1 MKFYFVLLFF
11 SGVVQ
16 AEIPVQND
24 QLKVGL
30 ELIQQKKFKL
40 AEEHFIALNQQ
51 FPEQVTYLNNLAV
64 AQMAQG
70 KTEQALENL
79 NTVIAADKYFSVTQ
93 KNISHIYAYMAS
105 QAYSKALDKK
115 DTPGLPEL
123 AVLNDVMLVSEEPT
137 VIEESDSKESTSE
150 AVGQKEIKRGL
161 ETVLEQK
168 TAAWASA
175 WMAGSLK
182 SYLSNYSKNF
192 QPAGQL
198 SYKDWVAQRRY
209 RFRLSKDIQVSY
221 NQLKVYIDSAETTA
235 IVEFMQQYKAG
246 EYQDEVKKQLYWVL
260 EGDDWLISKEQV
272 TAKN

>member
-1 MKFYFVLLFF
+1 MMKMMKYLFALFF
-11 SGVVQ
+11 FAGVVQ

-30 ELIQQKKFKL
+30 DLIQQKKFKL
-40 AEEHFIALNQQ
+40 AEEHFITLSQQ

-79 NTVIAADKYFSVTQ
+79 NTVIAADKFFSVTQ

-115 DTPGLPEL
+115 EIPNLPEL
-123 AVLNDVMLVSEEPT
+123 AVLSNVMIINEEP
-137 VIEESDSKESTSE
+137 VIDE
-150 AVGQKEIKRGL
+150 AVENKIPENL

-168 TAAWASA
+168 TAGWASA
-175 WMAGSLK
+175 WMKGNLK
-182 SYLSNYSKNF
+182 DYLSNYSEKF

-221 NQLKVYIDSAETTA
+221 NQLNVYIDSAKTTA
-235 IVEFMQQYKAG
+235 IVEFVQQYKAG

-260 EGDDWLISKEQV
+260 EGDNWLISQEQV
-272 TAKN
+272 TTKN